1 MRGPHRQSEPRSS
14 RASSAAGP
22 PAAAAIVIAAFTA
35 ALAAAAPAQPE
46 TPFAVFV
53 RAAETA
59 DAELRAQLEAAAA
72 EASERIARRR
82 RWFRVAADPA
92 EAAVTLEIVR
102 YAVGTAIA
110 PRLTQQ
116 SSGRGSASMMESQQI
131 VEIHNVD
138 ALFTVGSIRR
148 SFYGSRAR
156 EAPTRLRDAAD
167 DLAEALEEFARENY
181 EALVSASASPPP
193 SPR

>member
-1 MRGPHRQSEPRSS
+1 MRRNHRHSEPRTPRVSFG
-14 RASSAAGP
+14 AGLG
-22 PAAAAIVIAAFTA
+22 AGGVIAL
-35 ALAAAAPAQPE
+35 LAATLAGAAPAQPE

-53 RAAETA
+53 ETVETDDA
-59 DAELRAQLEAAAA
+59 DLRTQLDAAAA

-82 RWFRVAADPA
+82 RWFRTAADPA
-92 EAAVTLEIVR
+92 DAAVTLRILR
-102 YAVGTAIA
+102 YAIGTAIV

-116 SSGRGSASMMESQQI
+116 SSGRGSASMMESQQV

-138 ALFTVGSIRR
+138 AVFTSGSIQR

-156 EAPTRLRDAAD
+156 EAPTRLRDAGD
-167 DLAEALEEFARENY
+167 DLADALEEFARENY

-193 SPR
+193 SAR

>member
-1 MRGPHRQSEPRSS
+1 MRRNHRHSEPRPPRVSFG
-14 RASSAAGP
+14 AGLG
-22 PAAAAIVIAAFTA
+22 AGGVIAL
-35 ALAAAAPAQPE
+35 LAATLAGAAPAQPE

-53 RAAETA
+53 ETVETDDADLRTQLDAAV
-59 DAELRAQLEAAAA
+59 A

-82 RWFRVAADPA
+82 RWFRIASDPA
-92 EAAVTLEIVR
+92 NAAVTLRILR
-102 YAVGTAIA
+102 YAIGTAIV

-116 SSGRGSASMMESQQI
+116 SSGRGSASMMESQQV

-138 ALFTVGSIRR
+138 AVFTSGNIQR

-156 EAPTRLRDAAD
+156 EAPTRLRDAGD

>member
-1 MRGPHRQSEPRSS
+1 MRRNHRHSEPRPPRVSFG
-14 RASSAAGP
+14 AGLG
-22 PAAAAIVIAAFTA
+22 AGGVIAL
-35 ALAAAAPAQPE
+35 LAATLAGAAPAQPE

-53 RAAETA
+53 ETVETDDA
-59 DAELRAQLEAAAA
+59 DLRTQLDAAAA

-82 RWFRVAADPA
+82 RWFRIAADPA
-92 EAAVTLEIVR
+92 DAAVTLRILR
-102 YAVGTAIA
+102 YAIGTAIV

-116 SSGRGSASMMESQQI
+116 SSGRGSASMMESQQV

-138 ALFTVGSIRR
+138 AVFTSGSIQR

-156 EAPTRLRDAAD
+156 EAPTRLRDAGD
-167 DLAEALEEFARENY
+167 DLVDALEEFARENY

-193 SPR
+193 SAR

>member
-1 MRGPHRQSEPRSS
+1 MRRNHRHSEPRPPRVSFG
-14 RASSAAGP
+14 AGLG
-22 PAAAAIVIAAFTA
+22 AGGVIAL
-35 ALAAAAPAQPE
+35 LAATLAGAAPAQPE

-53 RAAETA
+53 ETVETDDADLRTQLDAAV
-59 DAELRAQLEAAAA
+59 A

-82 RWFRVAADPA
+82 RWFRIAADPA
-92 EAAVTLEIVR
+92 DAAVTLRILR
-102 YAVGTAIA
+102 YAIGTAIV

-116 SSGRGSASMMESQQI
+116 SSGRGSASMMESQQV

-138 ALFTVGSIRR
+138 AVFTSGSIQR

-156 EAPTRLRDAAD
+156 EAPTRLRDAGD
-167 DLAEALEEFARENY
+167 DLAEALEEFARENF
-181 EALVSASASPPP
+181 EALVSASASPPL

>member
-1 MRGPHRQSEPRSS
+1 MRRNHRHSEPRPPRVSFG
-14 RASSAAGP
+14 AGLG
-22 PAAAAIVIAAFTA
+22 AGVVVAL
-35 ALAAAAPAQPE
+35 LAATLAGAAPAQPE
-46 TPFAVFV
+46 IPFAVFV
-53 RAAETA
+53 ETVETDDA
-59 DAELRAQLEAAAA
+59 DLRTQLDAAAA

-82 RWFRVAADPA
+82 RWFRIAADPA
-92 EAAVTLEIVR
+92 DAAVTLRILR
-102 YAVGTAIA
+102 YAIGTAIV

-116 SSGRGSASMMESQQI
+116 SSGRGSASMMESQQV

-138 ALFTVGSIRR
+138 AVFTSGSIQR

-156 EAPTRLRDAAD
+156 EAPTRLRDAGD
-167 DLAEALEEFARENY
+167 DLADALEEFARENY

>member
-1 MRGPHRQSEPRSS
+1 MRRNHRHSEPRTP
-14 RASSAAGP
+14 RASFGAGLG
-22 PAAAAIVIAAFTA
+22 AGGVIAL
-35 ALAAAAPAQPE
+35 LAATLAGAAPAQPE

-53 RAAETA
+53 ETVETDDA
-59 DAELRAQLEAAAA
+59 DLRTQLDAAAA

-82 RWFRVAADPA
+82 RWFRIAADPA
-92 EAAVTLEIVR
+92 DAAVTLRILR
-102 YAVGTAIA
+102 YAIGTAIV

-116 SSGRGSASMMESQQI
+116 SSGRGSASMMESQQV

-138 ALFTVGSIRR
+138 AVFTSGSIQR

-156 EAPTRLRDAAD
+156 EAPTRLRDAGD
-167 DLAEALEEFARENY
+167 DLADALEEFARENY

-193 SPR
+193 SAR

>member
-1 MRGPHRQSEPRSS
+1 MRRNHRHSEPRPPRVSFG
-14 RASSAAGP
+14 AGLG
-22 PAAAAIVIAAFTA
+22 AGVVVAL
-35 ALAAAAPAQPE
+35 LAATLAGAAPAQPE

-53 RAAETA
+53 ETVETDDA
-59 DAELRAQLEAAAA
+59 DLRTQLDAAAA

-82 RWFRVAADPA
+82 RWFRIAADPA
-92 EAAVTLEIVR
+92 DAAVTLRILR
-102 YAVGTAIA
+102 YAIGTAIV

-116 SSGRGSASMMESQQI
+116 SSGRGSASMMESQQV

-138 ALFTVGSIRR
+138 AVFTSGSIQR

-156 EAPTRLRDAAD
+156 EAPTRLRDAGD
-167 DLAEALEEFARENY
+167 DLADALEEFARENY

>member
-22 PAAAAIVIAAFTA
+22 PAAAAIVIAAF
-35 ALAAAAPAQPE
+35 AAAAPAQPE

-53 RAAETA
+53 ATVETA

-82 RWFRVAADPA
+82 RWFRIAADPA
-92 EAAVTLEIVR
+92 DAAVTLEIVR

>member
-1 MRGPHRQSEPRSS
+1 MRGPHRQSEPRSW

-22 PAAAAIVIAAFTA
+22 PAAAAIVIAVF
-35 ALAAAAPAQPE
+35 AAAAPAQPE

-53 RAAETA
+53 ATVETA

-82 RWFRVAADPA
+82 RWFRIAADRA
-92 EAAVTLEIVR
+92 DAAVTLEIVR

>member
-1 MRGPHRQSEPRSS
+1 MRRNHRHSEPRPP
-14 RASSAAGP
+14 RASFGAGLGTGG
-22 PAAAAIVIAAFTA
+22 VIAL
-35 ALAAAAPAQPE
+35 LAATLAGAAPAQPE

-53 RAAETA
+53 ETAETDDA
-59 DAELRAQLEAAAA
+59 DLRSQLDAAAA
-72 EASERIARRR
+72 EASERIVRRR
-82 RWFRVAADPA
+82 RWFRIAADPA
-92 EAAVTLEIVR
+92 DAAVTLRIIR
-102 YAVGTAIA
+102 YAIGTAIV

-116 SSGRGSASMMESQQI
+116 SSGRGSASMMESQQV

-138 ALFTVGSIRR
+138 AVFTSGSIQR

-156 EAPTRLRDAAD
+156 EAPTSLRDAGD

-181 EALVSASASPPP
+181 EALVSASSSPPP